1 MDLSYWTGTAYRA
14 IYRRLFR
21 SAGRMA
27 LPLNRLYDWLMR
39 RR

>member
-1 MDLSYWTGTAYRA
+1 MDLNYWAGAMYRG

-27 LPLNRLYDWLMR
+27 LPLNRLFDWLMQR
-39 RR
+39 R